1 MAGPTHYDTLGIQPD
16 ADATSVRRAY
26 LAQARRHHPDFH
38 AQDGA
43 AARNAAEE
51 QMRSINSAWHV
62 LGDAHRRARYDRA
75 LQGAG
80 RPLVTAGANGT
91 STRSSGSSSAGG
103 AWVQAPD
110 MGTGSAPP
118 RWMTMAPALSLV
130 LAIACFAVGFVTGL
144 VGLLAMGFG
153 LAIVGAT
160 LFVVVPMVA
169 LNRSKRG

>member
-1 MAGPTHYDTLGIQPD
+1 MAGPTHYDTLGVQPE
-16 ADATSVRRAY
+16 ADAASVRRAY

-38 AQDGA
+38 VQDGP

-51 QMRSINSAWHV
+51 QMRSINSAWHI
-62 LGDAHRRARYDRA
+62 LGDSHRRARYDRE
-75 LQGAG
+75 LQVTG
-80 RPLVTAGANGT
+80 RPLVTAGANGASMRSAGTT
-91 STRSSGSSSAGG
+91 STG
-103 AWVQAPD
+103 AAWAQAPD
-110 MGTGSAPP
+110 TGTGTAPP

-130 LAIACFAVGFVTGL
+130 LAIACFAVGFVTGI